1 MSTPAEPKEDE
12 KKEAVEDVR
21 PKRPNNGWTKELEH
35 LVADWSDRAQ
45 CYRWMHD
52 KTSRAFGSYNQYMMI
67 PVIILSTLTGTANF
81 GMDSFFTDP
90 GTKKIAVLGVGG
102 VSIVTGI
109 ISTLA
114 NFLRYAQGSE
124 AHSGAA
130 ISWAKFSRLI
140 SIELALHPNER
151 MEAFAFLKMFRIEL
165 DRLIEQSP
173 PIPEETVRKF
183 KIEFRTFTDIKRPDI
198 TGYIEHTQA
207 YNNNSERMKQLAV
220 EATLTL
226 LHKKNL
232 LKELVLNDLDSKV
245 RDITTET
252 IKQVNAA
259 SASKKQTGTAIPFA
273 KRVIEERKQE
283 LSQLPSG
290 IVADLKN
297 RIRSRGGRSAEEAV
311 VESEDVVIDISGV
324 PVDVSGA
331 ATATVAAAAVAA
343 AAVATAAVATAAVA
357 TAAVAVDVSGA
368 AVDVSGSE
376 LGVNVALQV
385 NELVNK
391 V

>member
-1 MSTPAEPKEDE
+1 MYLPGGIAFYITARKKPHAAVEHMSSSEPKEEE
-12 KKEAVEDVR
+12 KKEGVKPEDMVAR
-21 PKRPNNGWTKELEH
+21 PKRFNNGWTKELEN

-90 GTKKIAVLGVGG
+90 ATKKIAVLGVGG

-183 KIEFRTFTDIKRPDI
+183 KIEFRAFTDIKRPDI

-207 YNNNSERMKQLAV
+207 YNNNNERMKQLAV

-232 LKELVLNDLDSKV
+232 LKDLVLNDLDAKV
-245 RDITTET
+245 REITAET
-252 IKQVNAA
+252 IKQEQRAA
-259 SASKKQTGTAIPFA
+259 VASSAAKKSNPVPFA
-273 KRVIEERKQE
+273 ARQIEERKQE
-283 LSQLPSG
+283 LSQLPAGLVS
-290 IVADLKN
+290 DLKN
-297 RIRSRGGRSAEEAV
+297 RIRARGAVQVVAE
-311 VESEDVVIDISGV
+311 EDVVVLVGPV
-324 PVDVSGA
+324 VDVSGA
-331 ATATVAAAAVAA
+331 V
-343 AAVATAAVATAAVA
+343 
-357 TAAVAVDVSGA
+357 VDVSGA
-368 AVDVSGSE
+368 AVDVSGAVLDAS
-376 LGVNVALQV
+376 GSAVAPK
-385 NELVNK
+385 NEIIEEAK

>member
-1 MSTPAEPKEDE
+1 MSTPAEPKEVE
-12 KKEAVEDVR
+12 KTDTVEDVR

-90 GTKKIAVLGVGG
+90 ATKKIAVLGVGG

-259 SASKKQTGTAIPFA
+259 SSLAASKKQTGTAIPFA
-273 KRVIEERKQE
+273 KRVVEERKQE
-283 LSQLPSG
+283 LSQLPTG
-290 IVADLKN
+290 LVADIKN
-297 RIRSRGGRSAEEAV
+297 RIKSRGGRGAEEVV
-311 VESEDVVIDISGV
+311 VESEDVVIDMSGA
-324 PVDVSGA
+324 PVDVSGSS
-331 ATATVAAAAVAA
+331 
-343 AAVATAAVATAAVA
+343 
-357 TAAVAVDVSGA
+357 VDISGS
-368 AVDVSGSE
+368 VDVSGSIV
-376 LGVNVALQV
+376 GANVTLQV

>member
-1 MSTPAEPKEDE
+1 MSTPAEPKEVE
-12 KKEAVEDVR
+12 KTDGVEDVR

-52 KTSRAFGSYNQYMMI
+52 KTSRAYGSYNQYMMI

-90 GTKKIAVLGVGG
+90 GVKKIAVLGVGG

-252 IKQVNAA
+252 IKQVQAA
-259 SASKKQTGTAIPFA
+259 SAAASKKSAGTAMPFA
-273 KRVIEERKQE
+273 KRVVEERKQE
-283 LSQLPSG
+283 LSQLPIG
-290 IVADLKN
+290 LVADIKN
-297 RIRSRGGRSAEEAV
+297 RIRGRGGRGAEEVV
-311 VESEDVVIDISGV
+311 VESEDVVIDVSGGPVALAVDISGS
-324 PVDVSGA
+324 DLGA
-331 ATATVAAAAVAA
+331 
-343 AAVATAAVATAAVA
+343 
-357 TAAVAVDVSGA
+357 
-368 AVDVSGSE
+368 
-376 LGVNVALQV
+376 NVTLQV

>member
-1 MSTPAEPKEDE
+1 MSTPAEPKEVE
-12 KKEAVEDVR
+12 KTDGVEDVR

-52 KTSRAFGSYNQYMMI
+52 KTSRAYGSYNQYMMI

-90 GTKKIAVLGVGG
+90 GVKKIAVLGVGG

-252 IKQVNAA
+252 IKQVQAA
-259 SASKKQTGTAIPFA
+259 AASKKSAGTAMPFA
-273 KRVIEERKQE
+273 KRVVEERKQE
-283 LSQLPSG
+283 LSQLPTG
-290 IVADLKN
+290 LVADIRN
-297 RIRSRGGRSAEEAV
+297 RIRGRGGRGAEEV
-311 VESEDVVIDISGV
+311 IVESEDVVIDVSGGPVALAVDISG
-324 PVDVSGA
+324 
-331 ATATVAAAAVAA
+331 TAV
-343 AAVATAAVATAAVA
+343 TA
-357 TAAVAVDVSGA
+357 DI
-368 AVDVSGSE
+368 SGSA
-376 LGVNVALQV
+376 LGANVTLQV

>member
-1 MSTPAEPKEDE
+1 MSTPAEPKEVE
-12 KKEAVEDVR
+12 KTDGVEDVR

-52 KTSRAFGSYNQYMMI
+52 KTSRAYGSYNQYMMI

-90 GTKKIAVLGVGG
+90 GVKKIAVLGVGG

-252 IKQVNAA
+252 IKQVQAA
-259 SASKKQTGTAIPFA
+259 AASKKSAGTAMPFA
-273 KRVIEERKQE
+273 KRVVEERKQE
-283 LSQLPSG
+283 LSQLPTG
-290 IVADLKN
+290 LVADIRN
-297 RIRSRGGRSAEEAV
+297 RIRGRGGRGAEEV
-311 VESEDVVIDISGV
+311 IVESEDVVIDVSGGPVALALDISG
-324 PVDVSGA
+324 
-331 ATATVAAAAVAA
+331 TAV
-343 AAVATAAVATAAVA
+343 TA
-357 TAAVAVDVSGA
+357 DI
-368 AVDVSGSE
+368 SGSA
-376 LGVNVALQV
+376 LGANVTLQV